1 MLTILKER
9 IPGGSKNKL
18 IILSILFLLSILFSL
33 FAASVYVV
41 SNTPPEIP
49 MFPGARL
56 IEGKPYISSFLQER
70 LVERKVMEMKGNWPT
85 NREKYEGILTDAGW
99 GSEVLYSCG
108 SWEVTEGWA
117 AQVRQKNKWMV
128 VVQYLNSGDDNTN
141 IEVALYTP
149 LPASRRCTFH

>member
-1 MLTILKER
+1 
-9 IPGGSKNKL
+9 
-18 IILSILFLLSILFSL
+18 
-33 FAASVYVV
+33 
-41 SNTPPEIP
+41 
-49 MFPGARL
+49 
-56 IEGKPYISSFLQER
+56 
-70 LVERKVMEMKGNWPT
+70 MEMKGNWPT